1 MSRLVLY
8 HNPSCSK
15 SRGAV
20 EILNDRGIDF
30 ETIEYLSDPL
40 ERPALEQI
48 LESLPDAP
56 SELVRRD
63 KNFKE
68 LGLDPEAYQSSDAV
82 VSLLLEHPKLM
93 QRPIALLGNKG
104 VIARPSERVLE
115 LLDGLEPL
123 NG

>member
-1 MSRLVLY
+1 MSRLMLY

-20 EILNDRGIDF
+20 EILHDRGIDF

-63 KNFKE
+63 KNFKG
-68 LGLDPEAYQSSDAV
+68 LGLDPEAYESSEAV
-82 VSLLLEHPKLM
+82 VSLLLEHPNLM
-93 QRPIALLGNKG
+93 QRPIALLGDKA

-115 LLDGLEPL
+115 LLDG
-123 NG
+123 